1 MQFEILLGEPDVV
14 KYWSTLDQLYDSGKL
29 SGKDKT
35 HFNKIVKS
43 FCLLASNPRSKS
55 LSTHEIQALTKRYG
69 FKVFQSYLEN
79 KAPAAGRIFWAYGP
93 SKGQITIL
101 AIEPH
106 PEMKSKSYAR
116 IKLSK
121 FPSTKRKNS

>member
-1 MQFEILLGEPDVV
+1 MQFEILLGEPDVAE
-14 KYWSTLDQLYDSGKL
+14 YWSKLDKLYDSGKL
-29 SGKDKT
+29 SGKEKIR
-35 HFNKIVKS
+35 FNKIVKA
-43 FCLLASNPRSKS
+43 FRLLASNPRSNS
-55 LSTHEIQALTKRYG
+55 LATHEIQALTKKYD

-79 KAPAAGRIFWAYGP
+79 KVPAAGRIFWAYGP

-106 PEMKSKSYAR
+106 PEMKSKSYSR

-121 FPSTKRKNS
+121 FPSGKKKK